1 MPEEDIRPDF
11 PYIPRYAEVLGSR
24 MHYVDAGQGEPIVL
38 LHGNPTSSYLWRRV
52 IPYLT
57 KLGRCIAPDLIG
69 MGKSD
74 KPDIGYRLQDHARYL
89 DAFIDDVLKLDNIT
103 FVLHDW
109 GGALGLSYAR
119 RNPQKVK
126 GVAFME
132 AVVRPFTWDDWPEQ
146 AKEPF
151 QNFRKPEV
159 GEKMILEQNMFV
171 EGILPGAILRK
182 LGDDEMAYYREPFQT
197 PESRRPTLQWPREIP
212 IDGEP
217 ADVHEIVSKN
227 AEWLQNAEIPKLLC
241 YAEPGAIMRNLR
253 SWCEETISN
262 LTSVNV
268 GAGVHFIQEDQP
280 DAIGRAVADWMR
292 ETGQA
297 QPAE

>member
-1 MPEEDIRPDF
+1 MPEEEIRPDF

-24 MHYVDAGQGEPIVL
+24 MHYVDAGEGDPIVL
-38 LHGNPTSSYLWRRV
+38 LHGNPTSSFLWRGV

-69 MGKSD
+69 MDKSD
-74 KPDIGYRLQDHARYL
+74 KPDIGYRLTDHARYL
-89 DAFIDDVLKLDNIT
+89 DALFDDVLKLDRIT

-109 GGALGLSYAR
+109 GGALGLYYAR

-132 AVVRPFTWDDWPEQ
+132 AIVRPFSWDDWPEQ

-151 QNFRKPEV
+151 QGFRTPEL

-171 EGILPGAILRK
+171 EGILPGAVFRK
-182 LGDDEMAYYREPFQT
+182 LSDDEMARYREPFQT
-197 PESRRPTLQWPREIP
+197 PESRWPTLQWPREIP

-217 ADVHEIVSKN
+217 ADVHELVSAN
-227 AEWLQNAEIPKLLC
+227 SEWLQKADIPKLLC
-241 YAEPGAIMRNLR
+241 FAEPGAIMRNLVP
-253 SWCEETISN
+253 WCQQNISN
-262 LTSVNV
+262 LKTVNV
-268 GAGVHFIQEDQP
+268 GPGVHFIQEDQP
-280 DAIGRAVADWMR
+280 DAIGRAIAEWIR

-297 QPAE
+297 